1 MAIVQVRDLKLGYGA
16 ENLFEGAE
24 LQIDARERVCLVGR
38 NGAGKST
45 FLKLLAGQITADSGE
60 IIYGKDSRVAMLS
73 QTVPKDITGTVSEVI
88 ALGFGMVGEKLNRYQ
103 SLLVDLEQDALN
115 QSLLDE
121 LEKIQKI
128 IEDNG
133 GWEIAQK
140 VDTALSRFELDGD
153 AAFLSLSGGL
163 KRRVLLAQVCV
174 TEPAL
179 LLLDE
184 PTNHL
189 DIRAIEWLEAF
200 LLNYNQSILFVTH
213 DRAFLQNVT
222 TRIVELDRGAFT
234 SWPGDYENYLEIKE
248 HRLETEAVQNAKFDK
263 KLAEEEKWI
272 RKGIQA
278 RRTRNEGRVRA
289 LKRLRE
295 EHRVRR
301 NVKGNVS
308 LNFQTEEKS
317 GKLVVDAKGVE
328 YSYQGEE
335 NVRTIVK
342 DFSVR
347 VMRSDK
353 IGIVGRNGVGKTT
366 LIRLLLG
373 ELSPQKGTVELGT
386 NIRVA
391 YFDQMRGQL
400 NPDETILDNVC
411 EGSDYIDVNGSR
423 RHGLGY
429 LQDFLF
435 SPQQARTPV
444 SALSGGEQNRVLL
457 AKLFVRPANFL
468 VLDEPTNDLDVET
481 LELLEELLV
490 NYQGTLIVISHDR
503 AFLNNVVSSTLV
515 FESEDGKVQE
525 YVGGYDDWLLQRP
538 DSFKDAFGGSSSNA
552 AKAQAAES
560 AAESAVES
568 SVESAVDSDEALVK
582 KRKLSYRD
590 QQDLESLPK
599 KIEKL
604 ESSIEDIHTKLAD
617 PDIYQKDPKYVTEAQ
632 DKLSQYEADLQQAYN
647 RWEELED

>member
-16 ENLFEGAE
+16 ENLFDGAE
-24 LQIDARERVCLVGR
+24 LQIDPRERVCLVGR

-45 FLKLLAGQITADSGE
+45 FLKLLAGQIYPDSGE
-60 IIYGKDSRVAMLS
+60 ILFGGDSRIAMLS
-73 QTVPKDITGTVSEVI
+73 QTVPPGVVGTVNEVI
-88 ALGFGMVGEKLNRYQ
+88 TLGYGEVGKKLNRYQ
-103 SLLVDLEQDALN
+103 ALLTDLETDALN

-121 LEKIQKI
+121 LEILQKY

-133 GWEIAQK
+133 GWEIGQK
-140 VDTALSRFELDGD
+140 VDSALSRFDLDGN
-153 AAFLSLSGGL
+153 AMFASLSGGL

-189 DIRAIEWLEAF
+189 DIRAIEWLEEF
-200 LLNYNQSILFVTH
+200 LLNYKQSILFVTH

-222 TRIVELDRGAFT
+222 TRIVELDRGVFS
-234 SWPGDYENYLEIKE
+234 SWPGDYENYLQIKA
-248 HRLETEAVQNAKFDK
+248 HRLETELVQNAKFDK

-272 RKGIQA
+272 RQGIQA

-295 EHRVRR
+295 ERRVRR

-317 GKLVVDAKGVE
+317 GKLVVDAKAVG
-328 YSYQGEE
+328 YSYQDKGVEKS
-335 NVRTIVK
+335 IVK

-353 IGIVGRNGVGKTT
+353 IGVIGRNGIGKTT
-366 LIRLLLG
+366 LIRLLVG
-373 ELSPQKGTVELGT
+373 ELAPQQGTVELGT
-386 NIRVA
+386 NLQMA
-391 YFDQMRGQL
+391 YFDQMRSQL
-400 NPDETILDNVC
+400 NQDESILDNVC
-411 EGSDYIDVNGSR
+411 EGSDYIEVNGSQ

-435 SPQQARTPV
+435 SPKQARTPV

-468 VLDEPTNDLDVET
+468 ILDEPTNDLDVET

-515 FESEDGKVQE
+515 FESENGRVQE
-525 YVGGYDDWLLQRP
+525 YVGGYDDWLAQR
-538 DSFKDAFGGSSSNA
+538 SQSSKEALGGSSSTGND
-552 AKAQAAES
+552 QAALKLDASGEVS
-560 AAESAVES
+560 PE
-568 SVESAVDSDEALVK
+568 LTLPK
-582 KRKLSYRD
+582 KRKLSYKD
-590 QQDLESLPK
+590 QRELDALPK
-599 KIEKL
+599 KIEQL
-604 ESSIEDIHTKLAD
+604 EISIDDIHKELAD
-617 PDIYQKDPKYVTEAQ
+617 PDTYQKDPQHVAKIQ
-632 DKLSQYEADLQQAYN
+632 DKLAEFEVELQQAYQQ
-647 RWEELED
+647 WEALED

>member
-16 ENLFEGAE
+16 ENLFDGAE
-24 LQIDARERVCLVGR
+24 LQIDPRERVCLVGR

-45 FLKLLAGQITADSGE
+45 FLKLLAGQISQDSGE
-60 IIYGKDSRVAMLS
+60 ILFAGDSRIAMLS
-73 QTVPKDITGTVSEVI
+73 QTVPPGVVGTVNEVI
-88 ALGFGMVGEKLNRYQ
+88 TLGYGEVGEKLNRYQ
-103 SLLVDLEQDALN
+103 TLLTDLETDALN

-121 LEKIQKI
+121 LEVLQKH

-133 GWEIAQK
+133 GWEIGQK
-140 VDTALSRFELDGD
+140 VDAALSRFDLDGN
-153 AAFLSLSGGL
+153 AMFASLSGGL

-189 DIRAIEWLEAF
+189 DIRAIEWLEEF
-200 LLNYNQSILFVTH
+200 LLNYKQSILFVTH

-222 TRIVELDRGAFT
+222 TRIVELDRGVFS
-234 SWPGDYENYLEIKE
+234 SWPGDYENYLQIKA
-248 HRLETEAVQNAKFDK
+248 HRLETELVQNAKFDK

-272 RKGIQA
+272 RQGIQA

-295 EHRVRR
+295 ERRVRR

-317 GKLVVDAKGVE
+317 GKLVVDAKAVG
-328 YSYQGEE
+328 YSYQDKGIEK
-335 NVRTIVK
+335 TIVK

-353 IGIVGRNGVGKTT
+353 IGVIGRNGIGKTT
-366 LIRLLLG
+366 LIRLLVG
-373 ELSPQKGTVELGT
+373 ELAPQQGTVELGT
-386 NIRVA
+386 NLQVA
-391 YFDQMRGQL
+391 YFDQMRSQL
-400 NPDETILDNVC
+400 NQDESILDNVC
-411 EGSDYIDVNGSR
+411 EGSDYIDVNGSQ

-468 VLDEPTNDLDVET
+468 ILDEPTNDLDVET

-515 FESEDGKVQE
+515 FESENGRVQE
-525 YVGGYDDWLLQRP
+525 YVGGYDDWISQRP
-538 DSFKDAFGGSSSNA
+538 QSFKDAFGGSSSA
-552 AKAQAAES
+552 ADDQAVLERDTTD
-560 AAESAVES
+560 AVSLE
-568 SVESAVDSDEALVK
+568 LVSPK
-582 KRKLSYRD
+582 KRKLSYKD
-590 QQDLESLPK
+590 QRELDALPK
-599 KIEKL
+599 KIEQL
-604 ESSIEDIHTKLAD
+604 EISIEGIHKEMAD
-617 PDIYQKDPKYVTEAQ
+617 PDTYQKDPQHVAKIQ
-632 DKLSQYEADLQQAYN
+632 DKLAKFETELQQAYQQ
-647 RWEELED
+647 WEALED

>member
-16 ENLFEGAE
+16 ESLFDGAE
-24 LQIDARERVCLVGR
+24 LQIDPRERVCLVGR

-45 FLKLLAGQITADSGE
+45 FLKLLAGQIMADSGE
-60 IIYGKDSRVAMLS
+60 ILFGGDSRIAMLP
-73 QTVPKDITGTVSEVI
+73 QTVPQDVKGTVSEVI
-88 ALGFGMVGEKLNRYQ
+88 TLGFGKVGQQLNRYQ
-103 SLLVDLEQDALN
+103 SLLVELEADGEN
-115 QSLLDE
+115 RGLLDE
-121 LEKIQKI
+121 LETLQKS

-133 GWEIAQK
+133 GWDIAQK
-140 VDTALSRFELDGD
+140 VDAALSRFELAGN
-153 AAFLSLSGGL
+153 AAFSSLSGGL

-189 DIRAIEWLEAF
+189 DIRAIEWLEEF

-222 TRIVELDRGAFT
+222 TRIVELDRGVFT
-234 SWPGDYENYLEIKE
+234 SWPGDYTNYLQIKA

-272 RKGIQA
+272 RQGIQA

-295 EHRVRR
+295 EHRSRR

-308 LNFQTEEKS
+308 LNFQSEEKS
-317 GKLVVDAKGVE
+317 GKLVVDAKGVGYAYE
-328 YSYQGEE
+328 AEGATK
-335 NVRTIVK
+335 TIVK

-353 IGIVGRNGVGKTT
+353 IGVIGRNGIGKTT
-366 LIRLLLG
+366 LIRLLVG
-373 ELSPQKGTVELGT
+373 DLSPQQGTVELGT
-386 NIRVA
+386 NLQVA
-391 YFDQMRGQL
+391 YFDQMRSQL
-400 NPDETILDNVC
+400 DPEQSILDNVC
-411 EGSDYIDVNGSR
+411 EGSDFIDINGSQ

-468 VLDEPTNDLDVET
+468 ILDEPTNDLDVET

-490 NYQGTLIVISHDR
+490 NYQGTLVVISHDR

-525 YVGGYDDWLLQRP
+525 YVGGYDDWLSQRP
-538 DSFKDAFGGSSSNA
+538 QSFNEAFGDPTKALTHEDGADSVEDN
-552 AKAQAAES
+552 AKASTPATASQ
-560 AAESAVES
+560 
-568 SVESAVDSDEALVK
+568 K
-582 KRKLSYRD
+582 KRKLSYKD
-590 QQDLESLPK
+590 QRDLEALPK
-599 KIEKL
+599 RIEQLEASIDECHGVLGNPDTYQKEPQYAAGIQDKLEKL
-604 ESSIEDIHTKLAD
+604 ESE
-617 PDIYQKDPKYVTEAQ
+617 
-632 DKLSQYEADLQQAYN
+632 LQQAYQ
-647 RWEELED
+647 RWEALED